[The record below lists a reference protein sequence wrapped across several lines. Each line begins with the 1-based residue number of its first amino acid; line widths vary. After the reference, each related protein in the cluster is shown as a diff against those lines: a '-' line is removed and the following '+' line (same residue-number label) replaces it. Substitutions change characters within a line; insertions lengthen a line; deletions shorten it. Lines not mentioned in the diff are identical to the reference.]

1 MDHRSLRLLPFV
13 LAVALAA
20 TLVPVS
26 GASAAPVDDKRAQA
40 AALQSAIDANGR
52 RIDALSEAAN
62 GARYRRDQAQAA
74 RDDAQVRIDAAKT
87 ERTRIRG
94 LLSKR
99 ALDLY
104 KGGGSAS
111 PLDAIDVRDARE
123 LGARAKYAA
132 AASNTQNKLEA
143 QLHDAEDELAARR
156 NELDQAIQQ
165 AKDEQQRIEA
175 SRADIEAANAQ
186 QAELLG
192 RVQGELATLVQQE
205 QQRREAEAAARARA
219 LTAPRPAPA
228 PAAAPARDNASR
240 DDRASAAP
248 SGGGSSESGGTWA
261 GPAASGGAG
270 AAIAFAR
277 AQLGKPY
284 VYAAAG
290 PDSYDCSGL
299 TMRAWQAGGVSMPHY
314 SGAQYDMF
322 PHVPLDALQ
331 PGDLVF
337 WGPGGSNHV
346 AMYTGGGNVIYAPQT
361 GDVVKEGP
369 LYGDPVGA
377 ARPG

>member
-1 MDHRSLRLLPFV
+1 MNHRPIRLISI
-13 LAVALAA
+13 LAVAALAA
-20 TLVPVS
+20 SLVPI
-26 GASAAPVDDKRAQA
+26 GAASAAPIDDKRAQA
-40 AALQSAIDANGR
+40 AALQSEIDANGR
-52 RIDALSEAAN
+52 KIDALSEEAN

-74 RDDAQVRIDAAKT
+74 RDEAQQRIEAAKA
-87 ERTRIRG
+87 ERGRLRA

-99 ALDLY
+99 AVDAY
-104 KGGGSAS
+104 KGGGSS
-111 PLDAIDVRDARE
+111 TPLDAIDVRDARE
-123 LGARAKYAA
+123 LGAKAKYAA
-132 AASNTQNKLEA
+132 AASNTQNKVVA
-143 QLHDAEDELAARR
+143 QLRDAEDELAARQT
-156 NELDQAIQQ
+156 ELDAAIAQAT
-165 AKDEQQRIEA
+165 AEQDRVEA
-175 SRADIEAANAQ
+175 SRAEIESANTRQAA
-186 QAELLG
+186 LLG
-192 RVQGELATLVQQE
+192 QVQGELATLVQQE
-205 QQRREAEAAARARA
+205 EQRRQAEAAARARA
-219 LTAPRPAPA
+219 LTTPR
-228 PAAAPARDNASR
+228 PAAAPTTRSATTP
-240 DDRASAAP
+240 RAS
-248 SGGGSSESGGTWA
+248 SSGSSPTAASGRGGGGTWA

-277 AQLGKPY
+277 SQLGKPY

-361 GDVVKEGP
+361 GSFVKEGP
-369 LYGDPVGA
+369 IYGNPVGA

>member
-1 MDHRSLRLLPFV
+1 MNHRPVRLIPLLLV
-13 LAVALAA
+13 AALAA
-20 TLVPVS
+20 SLVPL
-26 GASAAPVDDKRAQA
+26 GAASAAPIDDKRAQA
-40 AALQSAIDANGR
+40 AALQAEIDANGR
-52 RIDALSEAAN
+52 KIDALSEEAN

-74 RDDAQVRIDAAKT
+74 RNDAQVRIDAAKV
-87 ERTRIRG
+87 ERGRLRG

-99 ALDLY
+99 ALDAY
-104 KGGGSAS
+104 KGSGSSS

-123 LGARAKYAA
+123 LGAKAKYAA
-132 AASNTQNKLEA
+132 AASNTQNKLVA
-143 QLHDAEDELAARR
+143 QLRDAEDELAARQE
-156 NELDQAIQQ
+156 ELDAAIAQAT
-165 AKDEQQRIEA
+165 AEQERVEA
-175 SRADIEAANAQ
+175 SRSEIESANSRQAA
-186 QAELLG
+186 LLG
-192 RVQGELATLVQQE
+192 QVQGELATLVQQE
-205 QQRREAEAAARARA
+205 EQRRQAEAAARARA
-219 LTAPRPAPA
+219 MTAPRPA
-228 PAAAPARDNASR
+228 AASSSRSGSSGSAS
-240 DDRASAAP
+240 
-248 SGGGSSESGGTWA
+248 SGGGGNWA

-277 AQLGKPY
+277 SQLGKPY
-284 VYAAAG
+284 VYAASG

-361 GDVVKEGP
+361 GSFVKEGP
-369 LYGDPVGA
+369 IYGSPVGA